1 MIFLCLEID
10 KTYLRIEKTINET
23 MIQVS
28 KLARQ
33 LPPVLD
39 TVIRY
44 SYIKDHPREWRQ
56 LVRIL
61 ADYFMS
67 EDWVVL
73 EENGVL
79 FRDGDNSEEF
89 RGMEL
94 KNSKNS
100 TIKDELERVEQI
112 WEDNCEFLTRKVSI
126 YTD

>member
-79 FRDGDNSEEF
+79 FRDGVQRNGIEKF
-89 RGMEL
+89 QKFNNKG
-94 KNSKNS
+94 
-100 TIKDELERVEQI
+100 
-112 WEDNCEFLTRKVSI
+112 
-126 YTD
+126 